1 MLVVIN
7 SYQTKRLR
15 AFTMLSSRLV
25 PGKLARPRWVVR
37 STRTRPWAPPLLRQP
52 GARAAVELRSEL
64 RSLQAVSGGVSLS
77 FWAIKHRQA
86 AQCLTE
92 SGPPEDGGKH
102 AAHIEGKTQ
111 ERSCPSRRYCG
122 IIFVD
127 GRRRLGGSRF
137 TGRGPFGAGGSP
149 RSVGR
154 ASAS

>member
-7 SYQTKRLR
+7 SYQMKRLC

-52 GARAAVELRSEL
+52 GARAAVKLRL
-64 RSLQAVSGGVSLS
+64 LQAVSGGVSLS

-92 SGPPEDGGKH
+92 SGPTEDGGNH
-102 AAHIEGKTQ
+102 AAHIEGKNARAKLSQ
-111 ERSCPSRRYCG
+111 PSVLWDYLCRWPAAPRRQPLY
-122 IIFVD
+122 
-127 GRRRLGGSRF
+127 R
-137 TGRGPFGAGGSP
+137 
-149 RSVGR
+149 
-154 ASAS
+154 